1 MLAQNGGAAS
11 PIDTGKHGH
20 GQAKMNNVT
29 QIVQKVRQAPWRVQ
43 RQWIGL
49 FLLALVLVAMVASL
63 YLNVTVGATLAGRE
77 AISLQATITTNQ
89 RVNADSETLL
99 AGLTS
104 FAAMEKRANGMGF
117 QPANPDEITYVAVS
131 GFVAQSAVDLSTPGS
146 NQPPVPVI
154 LPEYT
159 QSWIDYFINKQV
171 ASDSSGGQP

>member
-11 PIDTGKHGH
+11 PINTGKQFN
-20 GQAKMNNVT
+20 GQNKMNNVT

-49 FLLALVLVAMVASL
+49 FLLALVLLAMVASL

-77 AISLQATITTNQ
+77 TISLQATITTNQ
-89 RVNADSETLL
+89 RVIADSETVL

-104 FAAMEKRANGMGF
+104 VKAMQQRAETMGF
-117 QPANPDEITYVAVS
+117 LPANPDEITYVAVP
-131 GFVAQSAVDLSTPGS
+131 GYLAQSAVDLSTPGT
-146 NQPPVPVI
+146 NAPVVPII

-159 QSWIDYFINKQV
+159 ESWFDYFINQQV
-171 ASDSSGGQP
+171 SSTSAGGQP